1 MSSPEVMSVDS
12 KYSVVQQL
20 LNNFEFIAYGWMDIS
35 KNYISLIGIWSLE
48 PLFST
53 YEEET

>member
-20 LNNFEFIAYGWMDIS
+20 LNDFEFIAYGWTDIS